1 MIIGLIPSR
10 LNSRRLKHK
19 PLLEIDGLPIIV
31 HTFKRAQL
39 ANKLDKVIVCADDI
53 KIVNTVRKHGGEAL
67 LTSKKHKNGTERIA
81 SVSKKFKRAR
91 LIIDVQGDEP
101 LVDPK
106 DIDRVI
112 DFHLK
117 NKQFDIVVPCMLA
130 KDNISS
136 RNLVK
141 VIFSENGKVLYFSRA
156 TVPFDFKEKI
166 KYYRDLSIVSFIPKM
181 LTKYSKLKLGFN
193 EKAEGIEL
201 IRALENDMK
210 IGTFI
215 ATNSGFAVDVNQDL
229 MRAINIMPNNKIRK
243 KY

>member
-1 MIIGLIPSR
+1 
-10 LNSRRLKHK
+10 
-19 PLLEIDGLPIIV
+19 
-31 HTFKRAQL
+31 
-39 ANKLDKVIVCADDI
+39 
-53 KIVNTVRKHGGEAL
+53 
-67 LTSKKHKNGTERIA
+67 
-81 SVSKKFKRAR
+81 
-91 LIIDVQGDEP
+91 
-101 LVDPK
+101 
-106 DIDRVI
+106 
-112 DFHLK
+112 
-117 NKQFDIVVPCMLA
+117 MLA
-130 KDNISS
+130 QENITS

-141 VIFSENGKVLYFSRA
+141 VIFAENGKVLYFSRA

-193 EKAEGIEL
+193 EKTEGIEL

-243 KY
+243 NIKSMSKKVLILGASSEIGVEIMKLYLKKNHKIIAHYNKGNKKFFHYSKDRNVEKIKFNFLTKSKNIDNFSKKNI

>member
-1 MIIGLIPSR
+1 M
-10 LNSRRLKHK
+10 
-19 PLLEIDGLPIIV
+19 
-31 HTFKRAQL
+31 
-39 ANKLDKVIVCADDI
+39 
-53 KIVNTVRKHGGEAL
+53 
-67 LTSKKHKNGTERIA
+67 
-81 SVSKKFKRAR
+81 
-91 LIIDVQGDEP
+91 
-101 LVDPK
+101 VDPK

-229 MRAINIMPNNKIRK
+229 MRAINVMPNNRLE